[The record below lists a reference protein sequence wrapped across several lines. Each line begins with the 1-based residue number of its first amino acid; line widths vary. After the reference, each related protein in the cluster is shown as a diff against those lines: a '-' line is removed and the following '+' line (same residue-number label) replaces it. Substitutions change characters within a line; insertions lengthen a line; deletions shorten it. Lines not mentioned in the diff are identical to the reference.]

1 MKKFLV
7 AIAAL
12 FIGTFSVIADD
23 VSEIKQLFIRNAQY
37 TQAFNLKDCLTLY
50 AKNYFQVDKK
60 GKILTYQELQQIVQI
75 VSAVQ
80 NNDLRMLV
88 AMLLAEDLKRTPTEQ
103 EIQSALSR
111 MPADFMK
118 TMQKEL
124 PKLQAAAKKSGSLQL
139 QTLKFVDIKVFEGRS
154 ARVVVEYTDIDE
166 DDETLQKTKHCKEIV
181 VLIKENGS
189 WKILSSVEI

>member
-12 FIGTFSVIADD
+12 FIGTFSMIADD

-37 TQAFNLKDCLTLY
+37 TQAFNLKDSLTLY

-60 GKILTYQELQQIVQI
+60 GEIRTYQDAQQLKQI
-75 VSAVQ
+75 FSAIQ
-80 NNDLRMLV
+80 DNDARKLV
-88 AMLLAEDLKRTPTEQ
+88 AAFLASELKRTPTEQ
-103 EIQSALSR
+103 EIQSTLSR

-139 QTLKFVDIKVFEGRS
+139 QTLKFVDIKVFEGKS

-189 WKILSSVEI
+189 WKFLSCVEI